1 MSETEKEAGKAG
13 DKSDSD
19 RLKDCCFARQ
29 RLRTQMRRRFSW
41 VFLCESCHLVQHL
54 QLPAPAAINEQPSLT
69 TDVTECWK
77 KLQCRDKLRCMP
89 VCILALN
96 ANCVCLRFPKTKRT
110 PKETTQKWFC
120 IKMRTMTGKGSL
132 FQLSPSVSFLPSTS
146 LYVYLVFY
154 NVNRQHH
161 S

>member
-1 MSETEKEAGKAG
+1 MSETEKEARKAG

-29 RLRTQMRRRFSW
+29 CLRTQMRRRFSW

-96 ANCVCLRFPKTKRT
+96 ANCVCLRFPKTKCT
-110 PKETTQKWFC
+110 PKETT
-120 IKMRTMTGKGSL
+120 
-132 FQLSPSVSFLPSTS
+132 
-146 LYVYLVFY
+146 
-154 NVNRQHH
+154 
-161 S
+161 